1 MHSFN
6 KHQAQTTCQAL
17 FKALGTQGK
26 KTRNNNNN
34 NKTDVK
40 VGATLPLW
48 NLNSDSMKQTD
59 YTAFVALLIK
69 AKETK
74 VRQEYIPAGRKL
86 HTGGGVRTVLSW
98 GEA

>member
-1 MHSFN
+1 MY
-6 KHQAQTTCQAL
+6 
-17 FKALGTQGK
+17 KAPGTQGK
-26 KTRNNNNN
+26 KTRNNNN

-86 HTGGGVRTVLSW
+86 HTGGGVRTVPSW